1 MDTYRLG
8 GLAGVPRARKTLPAG
23 SREAREPQRR
33 LCGISDFTQASEE
46 KGPLCEDPRANT
58 P

>member
-1 MDTYRLG
+1 MLTTILISCGWTPTDW
-8 GLAGVPRARKTLPAG
+8 AV